1 MYLLYDCR
9 IKSQQIISGNQ
20 TPTQCITVEVVQQK
34 SICICPVLNNKQGS
48 NEGGR
53 RQKYLFDIDYPKLAA
68 ATPVSEQ
75 SSSLATKIKFVK

>member
-1 MYLLYDCR
+1 MYHSRGGSTKIYMHL
-9 IKSQQIISGNQ
+9 S
-20 TPTQCITVEVVQQK
+20 
-34 SICICPVLNNKQGS
+34 PVLNNKQGS